1 MSGPITFNIKYED
14 DRIKTIELD
23 KQSKDKLTKKDQT
36 RFEDLGTSLIN
47 GVSEGVVEGSRQIFK
62 HVEVPRIVQFANAIT
77 FFIDK
82 AMYLENE
89 RKKYE

>member
-1 MSGPITFNIKYED
+1 MSNIITFNIKYED

-23 KQSKDKLTKKDQT
+23 QQSKDKLTEKDKQ

-62 HVEVPRIVQFANAIT
+62 HVEIPKIVQLANAIT

-82 AMYLENE
+82 VMYLENE